1 MPPGGGFEE
10 GTPILC
16 LHDLPGSGRV
26 FTRFLALAGADRSV
40 YAPDLPGFGES
51 DGPSARPVMPDY
63 AAALGDFLD
72 SMRLRNLAVLGL
84 RAGTIPAVELA
95 LARPSQVSRVILVS
109 VPLLAEAERQAGRS
123 PALAP
128 AAAEAA
134 FRPTEAARWVI
145 EAAAQYPLRERLARL
160 TQRLLVLRPHDDLW
174 EATARVRE
182 VLPAARLT
190 ELQQGSMELL
200 AHAPQRIAEAAQE
213 FLRA

>member
-26 FTRFLALAGADRSV
+26 FTRFLALAGEDRSM

-51 DGPSARPVMPDY
+51 DAPAARPAMSEY

-72 SMRLRNLAVLGL
+72 SMRLRNVALLGL
-84 RAGTIPAVELA
+84 RWGAVPATELA
-95 LARPSQVSRVILVS
+95 LTRPTQVTRLILVS
-109 VPLLAEAERQAGRS
+109 VPLLTDTERQAARGQ
-123 PALAP
+123 AQT
-128 AAAEAA
+128 AAAGDSALRSA
-134 FRPTEAARWVI
+134 DAARWVL
-145 EAAAQYPLRERLARL
+145 EAATQYPLRERLARVA
-160 TQRLLVLRPHDDLW
+160 QRLLVLRPQDDLW

-182 VLPAARLT
+182 VLPATRLI
-190 ELQQGSMELL
+190 ELQQGSIDML
-200 AHAPQRIAEAAQE
+200 ASAPQRIAEAVRE